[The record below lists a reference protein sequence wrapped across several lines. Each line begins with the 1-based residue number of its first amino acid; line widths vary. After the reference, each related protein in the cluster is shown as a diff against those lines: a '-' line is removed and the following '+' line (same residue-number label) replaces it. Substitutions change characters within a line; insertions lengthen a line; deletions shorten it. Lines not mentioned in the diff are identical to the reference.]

1 MSEWRG
7 WLISVDSKATGR
19 RLPGSKIYAV
29 RIADPKSAMS
39 AVRKYAHIRDEHQA
53 ILVEASVAQLRSMK
67 VPDQRVRQII
77 SMKPRVDH

>member
-29 RIADPKSAMS
+29 RIADPEISDVSGEK
-39 AVRKYAHIRDEHQA
+39 IRA
-53 ILVEASVAQLRSMK
+53 Y
-67 VPDQRVRQII
+67 
-77 SMKPRVDH
+77 